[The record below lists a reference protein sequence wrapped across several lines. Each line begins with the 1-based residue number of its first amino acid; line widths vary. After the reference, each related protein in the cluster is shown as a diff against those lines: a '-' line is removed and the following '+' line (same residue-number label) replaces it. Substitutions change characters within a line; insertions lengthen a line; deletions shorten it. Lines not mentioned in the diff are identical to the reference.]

1 MRGCSVGCVIWEPYL
16 YKNMRLWGGI
26 LHYNT
31 RTCEDLNERIC
42 NYSGAQINLQSPL

>member
-1 MRGCSVGCVIWEPYL
+1 MRICGFGGGG
-16 YKNMRLWGGI
+16 GGI
-26 LHYNT
+26 LYHNT